1 MRCEDQDGG
10 EHGQAA
16 RRHAESDG
24 TVTPFAERVLEAV
37 RALPPGDVVT
47 YGEVAR
53 LAGRPGAARGV
64 GAVLAAGHDDVPWW
78 RVVNSTG
85 RLVPG
90 HVAEHQRRLSREG
103 VSVRDGRVVGFRR

>member
-1 MRCEDQDGG
+1 M
-10 EHGQAA
+10 
-16 RRHAESDG
+16 
-24 TVTPFAERVLEAV
+24 TPFAARVLEAV
-37 RALPPGDVVT
+37 RALPPGDVVS

-78 RVVNSTG
+78 RVVNASG

-90 HVAEHQRRLSREG
+90 HADEHRRLLRKEG
-103 VSVRDGRVVGFRR
+103 VAVRDGRVAGFER